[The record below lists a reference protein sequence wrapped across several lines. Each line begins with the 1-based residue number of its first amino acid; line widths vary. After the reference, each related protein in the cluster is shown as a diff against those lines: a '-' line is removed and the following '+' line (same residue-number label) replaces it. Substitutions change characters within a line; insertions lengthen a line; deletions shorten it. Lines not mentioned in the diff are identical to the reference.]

1 MTIPGSSPG
10 TGGGGARTRC
20 TWPRRSSGP
29 LRPGAC
35 PGKLYVDNGACFV
48 DETTAVTCAKLGI
61 RITHSPPYR
70 PEGRGKI
77 ERFFETV
84 RGQFLV
90 EISPDGKPAPGRR
103 VPDGLEQ
110 LNGWFTTWVEHE
122 YHVRVHS
129 STGATPLA
137 RWSTGTPR
145 FTPAAQLDAAFLW
158 EAIRTVAART
168 ATIKFQGNIYETAPE
183 LAGQAV
189 TIRYSPFDLT
199 GIEVFHRGRQP
210 RHRAAARHQAA
221 LPPQGEAGPAGRP
234 GRHRDRLPAA
244 AGRQARRRRRH
255 RAQHQLRRP
264 RPARRRPWRPA
275 MINDAVRGYF
285 GFERLPFDRSIP
297 VGALFASASHN
308 EAVGRI
314 AYGIDTRQITVITGE
329 VGAGKTV
336 AARAAVARLDASRYQ
351 LITIPN
357 PQVGARGIHHAVV
370 TALGGVPR
378 VHHATLIPQAAGHLA
393 AELAERGRLPVLLI
407 DEAHLLSHDQLEAIR
422 MLTSAQLD
430 SASPLAVLLLG
441 QPQLRASM
449 RLGVLAA
456 LDQRIGVRYA
466 MAPMTRQE
474 TTGYLRHHTKLAGR
488 SDTLFSDDAAELI
501 HQASRGYPR
510 AVNRL
515 AAAALLATYTT
526 HKTIADTTAVHAA
539 ITEVNDQ

>member
-1 MTIPGSSPG
+1 
-10 TGGGGARTRC
+10 
-20 TWPRRSSGP
+20 
-29 LRPGAC
+29 
-35 PGKLYVDNGACFV
+35 
-48 DETTAVTCAKLGI
+48 
-61 RITHSPPYR
+61 
-70 PEGRGKI
+70 
-77 ERFFETV
+77 
-84 RGQFLV
+84 
-90 EISPDGKPAPGRR
+90 
-103 VPDGLEQ
+103 
-110 LNGWFTTWVEHE
+110 
-122 YHVRVHS
+122 
-129 STGATPLA
+129 
-137 RWSTGTPR
+137 
-145 FTPAAQLDAAFLW
+145 
-158 EAIRTVAART
+158 
-168 ATIKFQGNIYETAPE
+168 
-183 LAGQAV
+183 
-189 TIRYSPFDLT
+189 
-199 GIEVFHRGRQP
+199 
-210 RHRAAARHQAA
+210 
-221 LPPQGEAGPAGRP
+221 
-234 GRHRDRLPAA
+234 
-244 AGRQARRRRRH
+244 
-255 RAQHQLRRP
+255 
-264 RPARRRPWRPA
+264 

-297 VGALFASASHN
+297 VGALFASASHQ
-308 EAVGRI
+308 EAAGRI
-314 AYGIDTRQITVITGE
+314 GYGIDTRQITVITGE

-370 TALGGVPR
+370 AALGGVPR

-466 MAPMTRQE
+466 MAPMTPDE
-474 TTGYLRHHTKLAGR
+474 TGAYLRHHTKLAGR
-488 SDTLFSDDAAELI
+488 ADTLFSDDAAGLI

-526 HKTIADTTAVHAA
+526 RKTIADTTAVRAA